1 MPLDILL
8 TVAMTSLI
16 QSIFGVGVLLFGTPI
31 LLALGYDFIKAI
43 TILLPISLT
52 INLFQIIKDYKKID
66 ADFYKKI
73 VFYTIPF
80 IVLSLFFITT
90 FKANIGIIVGIFLL
104 IIAIKDYFLQ
114 LKNAIEFLTKYEK
127 AYLAAMGIIHGV
139 TNLGG
144 SLLTAI
150 IHNKNYEKNVTRAT
164 VAASYA
170 TFAAFQ
176 IATLFLSAD
185 LSNINFIENGLYLIV
200 GIIVFIIT
208 ETTIYMEI
216 NNQKYNKYFAI
227 FLLGSGLLLC
237 FKSI

>member
-8 TVAMTSLI
+8 TVAGTSLI
-16 QSIFGVGVLLFGTPI
+16 QSVFGVGVLLFGTPI
-31 LLALGYDFIKAI
+31 LLALGYDFVKAI

-66 ADFYKKI
+66 TDFYKKI

-80 IVLSLFFITT
+80 VVLFLFIVTT
-90 FKANIGIIVGIFLL
+90 SKINIGMVVGIFLL
-104 IIAIKDYFLQ
+104 IVALKDHSLQ
-114 LKNAIEFLTKYEK
+114 LKNIIESLTKHEK
-127 AYLAAMGIIHGV
+127 LYLIIMGIIHGA

-150 IHNKNYEKNVTRAT
+150 IHNKKYKKNVTRAT

-176 IATLFLSAD
+176 IVTLLFSAS
-185 LSNINFIENGLYLIV
+185 LSNINFVLSINKMVYKKLSLSYLSHS
-200 GIIVFIIT
+200 
-208 ETTIYMEI
+208 
-216 NNQKYNKYFAI
+216 I
-227 FLLGSGLLLC
+227 FQNHQ
-237 FKSI
+237 